1 MAAKKTFI
9 LHIKG
14 PDSAQDFTV
23 PPGTTMVGREAG
35 VGLQLAYP
43 LVSRKHAQLEC
54 SESKCEIVDLGSANG
69 TLLNGNPLAPNTP
82 TPLAQGDMLGIG
94 PFEITCEVVKVV
106 EEAAPVPPEPEAPPE
121 ADKKSKPKA
130 EPEAKA
136 APAKAEKPSG
146 AGKATRAAKELTKP
160 VVKESAAKKPAGK
173 AAEPPGPSEP
183 AAPPPQEPEGPPAP
197 NPDILPVGQLPPGI
211 TPRSLYLLQSLP
223 GIYHTDFMSRFLALF
238 EATELPLEWT
248 IDHFHLFL
256 SPGTSPYAFLPWL
269 ANWFEIIF
277 DLTWSEAQRRTL
289 LKEAGTIY
297 ARRGTRWALS
307 RVLEIYLGH
316 APEIIEFQ
324 DPRDPYTFAIKLPVR
339 LGQISRE
346 LLVQMI
352 DASKPAHTNYSLE
365 FKI

>member
-14 PDSAQDFTV
+14 PESEQDFTV
-23 PPGTTMVGREAG
+23 PLGTTMVGREAG

-54 SESKCEIVDLGSANG
+54 SESKCEVVDLGSANG

-82 TPLAQGDMLGIG
+82 TPLASGDLLGIG
-94 PFEITCEVVKVV
+94 PFEITCEVVEVV
-106 EEAAPVPPEPEAPPE
+106 EAKPAPPKPKAPPE
-121 ADKKSKPKA
+121 VEEKPKPKA
-130 EPEAKA
+130 EPEVKA
-136 APAKAEKPSG
+136 TPAKAEKPSS
-146 AGKATRAAKELTKP
+146 AGKATRATKELAKP
-160 VVKESAAKKPAGK
+160 AVKEGAAKKPVEK

-183 AAPPPQEPEGPPAP
+183 TAPPPQGPKGPPAP
-197 NPDILPVGQLPPGI
+197 NPDILPVGQLPPGLSM
-211 TPRSLYLLQSLP
+211 RSLYLLPSLP

-238 EATELPLEWT
+238 EAIELPLDWT
-248 IDHFHLFL
+248 IDHFYLFL
-256 SPGTSPYAFLPWL
+256 SPGTAPYDFLPWL
-269 ANWFEIIF
+269 ANWFEIVF
-277 DLTWSEAQRRTL
+277 DTTWSEAQRRTL

-307 RVLEIYLGH
+307 RVLEIYLGQ
-316 APEIIEFQ
+316 APEIVEFQ

-339 LGQISRE
+339 LGKISRE
-346 LLVQMI
+346 LLEQMI

-365 FKI
+365 FKT